1 MEIGVSGVPS
11 EPIRSVER
19 RASLSS
25 LPDWAFG
32 VLLVGFIGTKA
43 AYLGLPYYWDEA
55 WVYAPAIHTMHAS
68 GPSLLPD
75 DIGTALSRGHPLMFH
90 FLGSLWISVF
100 GPSRESS
107 HAFVLVTAVILLIFM
122 YRWVAKLSGKWS
134 GLASAAIVGGNEAF
148 LAQSGILLPETLLAL
163 FALISFAAYHSDR
176 PWVYVI
182 ASSVCVLTKESGVVI
197 VLALVCWHLYAMAR
211 DAVQG
216 SDQRRRWTWL
226 YVLLV
231 PAFVL
236 SSFLFY
242 QRVRFGWFLFP
253 EHTQLVS
260 LNLKDVIYKLK
271 LCHAFLFERN
281 GMEAATYAFAFIF
294 PLAWRG
300 WNRWWFLIA
309 GVALVAAIKV
319 LYGRWGL
326 PLGFTIPAVLASLFL
341 YQALFL
347 EKLRMVNR
355 ALGAVVSSGLA
366 CIVAFSLFSAVN
378 FYTERY
384 LLCLIPMIAVV
395 FVPALEFALRDY
407 PKPVFAGVA
416 LCILIP
422 IAWSI
427 GEQNG
432 IKDVNLNYADDIR
445 ARQRVI
451 RLCESMGLY
460 DDPVAGSFL
469 EQYYMTDPLIGYL
482 SGMSL
487 FTNVQSSVSADT
499 QYAVVSSAT
508 TAEDLARAQR
518 YGLKVLN
525 VQVSG
530 SAWCALVGRTTTQTA
545 APPPVGSSPFTR

>member
-1 MEIGVSGVPS
+1 MELGASGLPG
-11 EPIRSVER
+11 EPNRSVER

-25 LPDWAFG
+25 LPDWAFA
-32 VLLVGFIGTKA
+32 VLLVGFIGTKV
-43 AYLGLPYYWDEA
+43 AYLSLPYYWDEA
-55 WVYAPAIHTMHAS
+55 WVYAPAIHSMYTH

-75 DIGTALSRGHPLMFH
+75 DIGTSLSRGHPLMFH
-90 FLGSLWISVF
+90 FLGSFWLSVF
-100 GPSRESS
+100 GPSRGSS
-107 HAFVLVTAVILLIFM
+107 HAFVLVTAVIVLVFV

-134 GLASAAIVGGNEAF
+134 GLAAAAVVGGNEAF

-163 FALISFAAYHSDR
+163 FTLVSFAAYHSDR
-176 PWVYVI
+176 PWLYVL
-182 ASSVCVLTKESGVVI
+182 ASSACVLTKESGVVI
-197 VLALVCWHLYAMAR
+197 VFALVCWHLHAMVR
-211 DAVQG
+211 DAKQG
-216 SDQRRRWTWL
+216 SDQRGRWKWL
-226 YVLLV
+226 FVLIA

-236 SSFLFY
+236 SSFLAY

-281 GMEAATYAFAFIF
+281 GMEAATYAFAFVF

-309 GVALVAAIKV
+309 GLALVAAIKV

-326 PLGFTIPAVLASLFL
+326 PLGFTIPAVLASLCL
-341 YQALFL
+341 YQAVFL
-347 EKLRMVNR
+347 EKLRMANR

-384 LLCLIPMIAVV
+384 LLCLIPLIAVV
-395 FVPALEFALRDY
+395 FFPALEFALRGY
-407 PKPVFAGVA
+407 PKPVFVGLA

-427 GEQNG
+427 GKQSG

-445 ARQRVI
+445 VRQRVI

-469 EQYYMTDPLIGYL
+469 DQYYMTDPLLGYL
-482 SGMSL
+482 SSKPV
-487 FTNVQSSVSADT
+487 FTNVQSSVGADT
-499 QYAVVSSAT
+499 HYAVVSSTT
-508 TAEDLARAQR
+508 TAEDLERAQR
-518 YGLKVLN
+518 YGMKVLN

-545 APPPVGSSPFTR
+545 APPSVGSSTSGR